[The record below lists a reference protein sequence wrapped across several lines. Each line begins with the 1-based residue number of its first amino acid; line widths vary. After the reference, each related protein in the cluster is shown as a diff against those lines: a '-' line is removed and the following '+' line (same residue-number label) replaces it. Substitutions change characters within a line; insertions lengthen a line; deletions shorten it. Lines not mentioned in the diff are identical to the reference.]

1 MGLGLPHGVEAMLR
15 SAHLAQAS
23 LIPAEKGLSPA
34 WFRGLRARGKPTVL
48 RGDQLRWIGM
58 PVGGL
63 CAGQV
68 YLSGDGN
75 LWHWDVFSPQ
85 MSSDYT
91 FSSRG
96 GHYAEP
102 MEVRSP
108 FEQRFGIQLE
118 GHGILALDRET
129 MRGVEFENRYPIGRV
144 RYGDP
149 RLPLQVELEAYSPFI
164 PLQSEDSS
172 RPLTVLRYTLKNPTE
187 RAQRGTLWGTL
198 ANRVAGF
205 SGHFERFERVNRAR
219 YDGDVALLECLALPR
234 LPSPQASRPD
244 IDFED
249 FERTTYAPWVA
260 SGTAFGEGP
269 FPQRAMPERKSAT
282 KGHGEFLV
290 NTHESRHG
298 EESVASDLPTGVL
311 TSPEF
316 TIGRACINFLIGGGA
331 HKGATSLDLVIDG
344 KTVRTASGRNSNP
357 LRRAHFDVRE
367 FEGQKA
373 TLRIVDA
380 VEGGWGH
387 ICVDQIVFSDVPWED
402 EVDLERLPDYGSM
415 ALACVGRAP
424 GTRVLA
430 EASLDKGADAAQASL
445 RATSTD
451 EAPLVG
457 ALAVPFDIPP
467 GESQTLEFVLAW
479 HFPNYG
485 EPEGEFGAIE
495 DLAKLKKHYS
505 LHAGS
510 AREVVHAYAPQAKR
524 LHEETSKW
532 VDTWYDSTLP
542 HWFLERTLIS
552 VDCLATG
559 TAHRFDNGR
568 FYGWEGVY
576 CCPGTCQHV
585 WNYAQAAARLFPD
598 LERDV
603 RERVDFGLAWQPD
616 GTIFYR
622 AESGKQIAHD
632 GQAGTIVRA
641 YREHTLCADD
651 SFLRK
656 VWPKVKGSI
665 ERLRKE
671 DADGDGVL
679 EGWQYNT
686 LDAAWAGKISWI
698 SSVYLAALRA
708 GAAMAVEMGE
718 VSYAGELEAIVAKG
732 AQNVSGQLFNGE
744 YFAMERDPTHPES
757 IGYGPGCHVDQ
768 VLGDSWLHQVGLEP
782 VLPREQVRTALNSLW
797 KYNFAPDAGKYMSA
811 MQAVIKGGR
820 WYAMPGEAGLVMTSF
835 PRGGAKEAK
844 GQGHADWVVG
854 YFNECMNG
862 FEYQAAAH
870 MIAEGMVDEGL
881 AIVRTL
887 HDRYSPEKRN
897 PFNEI
902 ECGDHYARS
911 MAAYGAFLTVCGFR
925 YHGPKGEIGFAPKL
939 TPEKFRAPFTAAKGW
954 GTYSQT
960 LRGGQ
965 LNGTLQIRHGTLG
978 VIELTLELPE
988 GARPVLA
995 KCTLG
1000 GQACPAKLTFEG
1012 RRVRV
1017 AFEKRLELREQ
1028 RDLQVTVTF
1037 A

>member
-1 MGLGLPHGVEAMLR
+1 MRG
-15 SAHLAQAS
+15 
-23 LIPAEKGLSPA
+23 KGL
-34 WFRGLRARGKPTVL
+34 K
-48 RGDQLRWIGM
+48 WIGM

-68 YLSGDGN
+68 YLGGDGK

-85 MSSDYT
+85 MSSDYQ

-108 FEQRFGIQLE
+108 FEQRFEFVLE
-118 GHGILALDRET
+118 GRGGDMPGFDLGT
-129 MRGVEFENRYPIGRV
+129 MRTIEFENRYPVGVV
-144 RYGDP
+144 RYSDP
-149 RLPLQVELEAYSPFI
+149 EVPLRIELEAFSPFI
-164 PLQSEDSS
+164 PLQTDDSS
-172 RPLTVLRYTLKNPTE
+172 QPLSVLRYTLHNPTDKPM
-187 RAQRGTLWGTL
+187 RGKVL
-198 ANRVAGF
+198 ASLDNRIAGF
-205 SGHFERFERVNRAR
+205 SGHQDLFKRVNRVR
-219 YDGDVALLECLALPR
+219 YDGDTVMVECVATPLHP
-234 LPSPQASRPD
+234 ASSTGRPD
-244 IDFED
+244 IAFED
-249 FERTTYAPWVA
+249 FERATYAPWI
-260 SGTAFGEGP
+260 STGTAFGDGP
-269 FPQRAMPERKSAT
+269 FPRSQMPERKSET
-282 KGHGEFLV
+282 KAHGEYLV

-298 EESVASDLPTGVL
+298 EESAASDLPTGTL

-316 TIGRACINFLIGGGA
+316 TIERGYVNFLIGGGG
-331 HKGATSLDLVIDG
+331 HKGQTSLDLLIDG
-344 KTVRTASGRNSNP
+344 KVVRTASGRNSNP
-357 LRRAHFDVRE
+357 MRPASFDVRE
-367 FEGQKA
+367 FAGKRA
-373 TLRIVDA
+373 VLRIVDA
-380 VEGGWGH
+380 VTGGWGH
-387 ICVDQIVFSDVPWED
+387 ICVDQIVFSDTPWRDDVEWD
-402 EVDLERLPDYGSM
+402 KLPDYGSM
-415 ALACVGRAP
+415 ALAILDRPA
-424 GTRVLA
+424 GTRAWTGPPNVIEPVPATASEEKREEMFERVL
-430 EASLDKGADAAQASL
+430 L
-445 RATSTD
+445 RASRSD
-451 EAPLVG
+451 PGVLLGVIEAPF
-457 ALAVPFDIPP
+457 AIPP

-485 EPEGEFGAIE
+485 PPQGEFGAIE
-495 DLAKLKKHYS
+495 DLPNLKKHYS
-505 LHAGS
+505 LRSDS
-510 AREVVHAYAPQAKR
+510 AREAVHAYAREAPR
-524 LHEETSKW
+524 LRGETLKW
-532 VDTWYDSTLP
+532 VDTWFDSTLP
-542 HWFLERTLIS
+542 HWFLERTLVS

-585 WNYAQAAARLFPD
+585 WNYAQAAARLFPE

-641 YREHTLCADD
+641 YREHTMATDGA
-651 SFLRK
+651 FLRR

-665 ERLRKE
+665 ERLRRE

-708 GAAMAVEMGE
+708 GAAMARDVGE
-718 VSYAGELEAIVAKG
+718 AAYAEELEAVVAKG
-732 AQNVSGQLFNGE
+732 GASVTEQLFNGE
-744 YFAMERDPTHPES
+744 YFAMERDPSHPES

-782 VLPREQVRTALNSLW
+782 VLPREQVRTALKSLW
-797 KYNFAPDAGKYMSA
+797 KYNFAPDAGQYMNA

-835 PRGGAKEAK
+835 PRGGAQEAK
-844 GQGHADWVVG
+844 GKGHADWVVG

-870 MIAEGMVDEGL
+870 MIAEGLVDEGL
-881 AIVRTL
+881 AIVRTI
-887 HDRYSPEKRN
+887 HDRYGPEKRN

-911 MAAYGAFLTVCGFR
+911 MAAYGVFLTMCGFR

-939 TPEKFRAPFTAAKGW
+939 TPDEFRAPFTAAEGW

-960 LRGGQ
+960 LRGRR
-965 LNGTLQIRHGTLG
+965 LEATLQVRHGSVG
-978 VIELTLELPE
+978 VEALTLERPE
-988 GARPVLA
+988 GFRAVDA
-995 KCTLG
+995 VCTLG
-1000 GQACPAKLTFEG
+1000 GKGC
-1012 RRVRV
+1012 RVSMSTKGASVRL
-1017 AFEKRLELREQ
+1017 AFGERLNVREAS
-1028 RDLQVTVTF
+1028 DLHVRLNLEPTGT
-1037 A
+1037 ARSSSAL